1 MSGSCLVTPAG
12 GSWSTAIWHLP
23 TCALSV
29 DPNYDRTGTSLFS
42 ILLSMSLPRQVVTG
56 LRQKQ
61 IPHRNNGTEAPK
73 ELMKREGQGHRH
85 AILWSGPEEDS
96 ASQVHCLH
104 HPSCSAP
111 RQLSPCK
118 SLFLFEEMV
127 FENICAF
134 PGPSRSPMT
143 SEALEWRRPI
153 SEFLWF

>member
-1 MSGSCLVTPAG
+1 MFGSCLVTPAG
-12 GSWSTAIWHLP
+12 GSWNTAIWHLP
-23 TCALSV
+23 TCALGV
-29 DPNYDRTGTSLFS
+29 DPNYNRTGTSLFS
-42 ILLSMSLPRQVVTG
+42 ILLSTSLPQQLVVG

-61 IPHRNNGTEAPK
+61 IPHRNNRTESPK
-73 ELMKREGQGHRH
+73 KLTKREGQDHRH

-96 ASQVHCLH
+96 VSQVQCLD

-118 SLFLFEEMV
+118 SLFLFEEMG

-143 SEALEWRRPI
+143 SGALEWRRPI
-153 SEFLWF
+153 SELWF

>member
-12 GSWSTAIWHLP
+12 GSWSTPIWHLP

-42 ILLSMSLPRQVVTG
+42 ILLSTSLPRQVVTG

-85 AILWSGPEEDS
+85 TILWSVPEKDS
-96 ASQVHCLH
+96 ASQV
-104 HPSCSAP
+104 S
-111 RQLSPCK
+111 K
-118 SLFLFEEMV
+118 
-127 FENICAF
+127 
-134 PGPSRSPMT
+134 SRSFLT
-143 SEALEWRRPI
+143 GLYTRCRRHLAGNIFSLPLVR
-153 SEFLWF
+153 SL